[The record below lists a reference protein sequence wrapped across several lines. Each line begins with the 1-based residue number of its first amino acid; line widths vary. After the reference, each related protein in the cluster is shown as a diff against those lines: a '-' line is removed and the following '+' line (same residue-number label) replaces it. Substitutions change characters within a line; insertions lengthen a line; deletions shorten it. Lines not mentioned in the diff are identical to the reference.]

1 MVSQKCE
8 KLIQHEKKFLTD
20 KIEEAKKLPI
30 TNHMVPSVFSAMTLD
45 GNPYIGVNYQP
56 EGTQI
61 GHKFHFD
68 HGVGIHKNNDAE
80 VLWIA

>member
-1 MVSQKCE
+1 M
-8 KLIQHEKKFLTD
+8 
-20 KIEEAKKLPI
+20 PI

-68 HGVGIHKNNDAE
+68 HGAGIHKNNDAE